1 MPPADLTDLQRQIAT
16 AAEDLA
22 EAEFAGQA
30 FDWQGETPW
39 ENVRTLADKGFYCV
53 AIPEEYGG
61 GGLSVFEDI
70 LVIESATPVCP
81 DTGWAVMNATI
92 APRYVA
98 YYGSEAAK
106 ER

>member
-39 ENVRTLADKGFYCV
+39 ENVRTLADKGFYRH
-53 AIPEEYGG
+53 
-61 GGLSVFEDI
+61 
-70 LVIESATPVCP
+70 
-81 DTGWAVMNATI
+81 TGRV
-92 APRYVA
+92 PRGRTEIFDFCDDETLQA
-98 YYGSEAAK
+98 S
-106 ER
+106 RTT